1 MENQN
6 LAQGVKELRKRKA
19 FSQEDLAKNA
29 GLSLRTVQRVEN
41 GETIST
47 AETLKRLA
55 SVLDVAPNELI
66 EFASEKEVP
75 KIVLKTKHEYV
86 HFFNNKLVFSK
97 TPEIN
102 LVEDYGKSVTYVFK
116 TLIVMLVSIPL
127 FTAIGIYFYSV
138 ENLAWAIWSGT
149 FTFLYLIAA
158 LNIMLF
164 GSGTPVVNFVDI
176 VNIKMERK
184 LFYSIVNISI
194 LESGRIKQ
202 RGLILEKD
210 QVQPM
215 MDVLLIGNL
224 LSRKDVKMNKKS
236 QILKLI
242 LFCLYILTSSLFVF
256 YNPKLLYLTTYF
268 QSGIILIIC
277 LMLIVK
283 MFRNSVFLNNKSLK
297 KSFLENDKKMI
308 SLITKVQS

>member
-6 LAQGVKELRKRKA
+6 LAKGVKELRKRKA

-41 GETIST
+41 GETIPT

-55 SVLDVAPNELI
+55 AVLDLAPNELI
-66 EFASEKEVP
+66 EFVSEKEIP

-86 HFFNNKLVFSK
+86 HFFDSKLVFSK

-102 LVEDYGKSVTYVFK
+102 LVEDYGKSVSYVFK
-116 TLIVMLVSIPL
+116 TLMVMLVSIPL

-138 ENLAWAIWSGT
+138 QNMAWALFSGI
-149 FTFLYLIAA
+149 FAFLYLMAS

-164 GSGTPVVNFVDI
+164 GSGTPVINITDI
-176 VNIKMERK
+176 ANIKMERK
-184 LFYSIVNISI
+184 SIFSILNISI

-215 MDVLLIGNL
+215 IDALLAANMLDNKDIKINL
-224 LSRKDVKMNKKS
+224 KDDKIK
-236 QILKLI
+236 II
-242 LFCLYILTSSLFVF
+242 LFCVYIFATGLFVY

-268 QSGIILIIC
+268 QSGILLITC
-277 LMLIVK
+277 LVLIVK
-283 MFRNSVFLNNKSLK
+283 MFRNSIFLNRESLK
-297 KSFLENDKKMI
+297 RGFLDNDKKMI
-308 SLITKVQS
+308 PLATKVKS